1 MPEKKN
7 LQKKSM
13 QQRERNRWNKGIIL
27 QIDKNP
33 LMCNMSLGFFADSS
47 VFVRSD
53 DACEANILLLLM
65 SQNAAAVQSSA
76 ELWNSAVNSHPQA
89 IVVYDCF

>member
-1 MPEKKN
+1 
-7 LQKKSM
+7 M
-13 QQRERNRWNKGIIL
+13 QQREQNRWNKAIIL